1 MRGCVVIM
9 ATPRILIV
17 EDEDRPARFYELAMQ
32 RAGYETARARN
43 GKEALKQF
51 AEFKPD
57 LILLDLGLAD
67 DSMTGFDVL
76 AHVRRNDDAVH
87 VVILTAQAGEEHQL
101 RGFNLGAD
109 NYLVKPVTDS
119 QLMARVQA
127 HLRRRTP
134 RVAESTPTTF
144 SYGALSIDLAEAR
157 LTRDGKALTLGDVES
172 RVLGRLLRTPG
183 EAVKHAE
190 LLQIGWGRSAHAVQD
205 WSDMRALLN
214 TIYRLR
220 GKLEVKGGKRIIRT
234 VPNVGFAIAEP
245 DPADGHDRPA

>member
-1 MRGCVVIM
+1 M

-32 RAGYETARARN
+32 HAGYRTARARN

-51 AEFKPD
+51 AEFRPD

-67 DSMTGFDVL
+67 DEMTGFDVL
-76 AHVRRNDDAVH
+76 AHVRRDDIAVH
-87 VVILTAQAGEEHQL
+87 VVILTAQTGEEHQL

-109 NYLVKPVTDS
+109 NYLVKPVTDA
-119 QLMARVQA
+119 QLIARVQA

-134 RVAESTPTTF
+134 R
-144 SYGALSIDLAEAR
+144 LAEATPTVIR
-157 LTRDGKALTLGDVES
+157 YGDLTIDLPEAKVSREGRTQSLGDVEA
-172 RVLGRLLRTPG
+172 RVLGRLLQTPG

-190 LLQIGWGRSAHAVQD
+190 LLQIGWGRSANATQD

-220 GKLEVKGGKRIIRT
+220 AKLEVKGGKRLIRT

-245 DPADGHDRPA
+245 DRGEAL

>member
-1 MRGCVVIM
+1 M

-32 RAGYETARARN
+32 RAGYLTARARN

-51 AEFKPD
+51 TAFRPD

-67 DSMTGFDVL
+67 DDMTGFDVL
-76 AHVRRNDDAVH
+76 AHVRRNDLAVH

-101 RGFNLGAD
+101 RGLNLGAD
-109 NYLVKPVTDS
+109 NYLVKPVTDA
-119 QLMARVQA
+119 QLTARVQA

-134 RVAESTPTTF
+134 RLAEATPTVVH
-144 SYGALSIDLAEAR
+144 YDALSIDLTEAKV
-157 LTRDGKALTLGDVES
+157 TRDGRVHSLGEVES
-172 RVLGRLLRTPG
+172 RVLERLLQTPG

-190 LLQIGWGRSAHAVQD
+190 LLQIGWGRSATAVQD

-220 GKLEVKGGKRIIRT
+220 GKLELKGGKRLIRT
-234 VPNVGFAIAEP
+234 VPNVGFAIAPPDSGGEP
-245 DPADGHDRPA
+245 DRGEGA

>member
-1 MRGCVVIM
+1 M

-32 RAGYETARARN
+32 RAGYVTARARN

-67 DSMTGFDVL
+67 DDMTGFDVL
-76 AHVRRNDDAVH
+76 AHVRRNDVAVH

-101 RGFNLGAD
+101 RGLNLGAD
-109 NYLVKPVTDS
+109 NYLVKPVTDA
-119 QLMARVQA
+119 QLTARVQA

-134 RVAESTPTTF
+134 RLADALPTLYRF
-144 SYGALSIDLAEAR
+144 GALSIDLGESR
-157 LTRDGKALTLGDVES
+157 LTRDGRTTTLGDVET
-172 RVLGRLLRTPG
+172 RVLGRLLQTPG

-190 LLQIGWGRSAHAVQD
+190 LLQIGWGRSANAVQD

-220 GKLEVKGGKRIIRT
+220 NKLEVKGGKRLIRT

-245 DPADGHDRPA
+245 DPGDQPAPTDES